1 MKLKTIKNLKIGSN
15 IEIKESKNKSL
26 IGLKGKVIDETKNM
40 FTIET
45 QKGIKKIMKSQTKW

>member
-1 MKLKTIKNLKIGSN
+1 MKLKTIKDLKIGSN

-40 FTIET
+40 FTVET
-45 QKGIKKIMKSQTKW
+45 QKGIKKIMKTQIKW

>member
-15 IEIKESKNKSL
+15 IEIKESKNKTL
-26 IGLKGKVIDETKNM
+26 IGLKGKVIDETKNI

-45 QKGIKKIMKSQTKW
+45 QKGIKKIMKSQVKW

>member
-1 MKLKTIKNLKIGSN
+1 MKLKTIKDLKIGSN

-45 QKGIKKIMKSQTKW
+45 QKGIKKIIKTQVKW

>member
-45 QKGIKKIMKSQTKW
+45 QKGIKKIMKSQAKW

>member
-1 MKLKTIKNLKIGSN
+1 MVAGWKKELIGLS
-15 IEIKESKNKSL
+15 IEVISSKNRTL
-26 IGLKGKVIDETKNM
+26 VGLKGKVIDETKNM